1 MKNRFYEEIGRKICE
16 IRKSKKFTQE
26 ELAWKTGLSRNFIA
40 LLEKGK
46 KKPSIETLR
55 KIAEVLNVKVSI
67 FFEDM
72 KYTIP
77 EEDVII
83 KKISSILKE
92 SSEEEKKLIHKIVKT
107 ILKKK

>member
-1 MKNRFYEEIGRKICE
+1 MKDGFYRKIGERISE

-40 LLEKGK
+40 LIEKGK

-55 KIAEVLNVKVSI
+55 KIAKVLEVEISA
-67 FFEDM
+67 FFKEIE
-72 KYTIP
+72 YPTP

-83 KKISSILKE
+83 KKINSILKD
-92 SSEEEKKLIHKIVKT
+92 SSEEEKKLIHKIIKT
-107 ILKKK
+107 ILKRK